1 MAYTCVLVSLGRDL
15 KPTWRVYGS
24 TGSCGD
30 IEWAV
35 IAVYGLSVIT
45 ALIFMLI
52 DTRLNL
58 F

>member
-1 MAYTCVLVSLGRDL
+1 MLGAI
-15 KPTWRVYGS
+15 
-24 TGSCGD
+24 TGPPVSCGY

-35 IAVYGLSVIT
+35 IAAYGLSLIT

-52 DTRLNL
+52 DTRLIH